1 MKLLITGGAGF
12 IGSNLVRYFL
22 DEYQDVEVINLDIL
36 TYAGNLDNLAGLEED
51 PRYRFVHGDI
61 CDAALVGEL
70 VGGVDAVLNLAAES
84 HVDRSIAH
92 DTPFVRTNVNGTHTL
107 LSAALAA
114 QKPPRFVQVSTDE
127 VYGELAWRDPAARDP
142 ADRDAVGGGAAG
154 RDPAPPDSLRRD
166 SAPSDSARRDSA
178 PTASEDERFTEST
191 PLAPRSPYS
200 ATKASGD
207 LLALAYH
214 RTHGLDVVVTRC
226 SNNYGPYQFPEK
238 LIPLMVCNAMK
249 GRVAAGL
256 WRRPQRARPGSTC
269 GIIAAASMPRFAR
282 VGPGRAYNFG
292 GDAERTNLQIV
303 RAILE
308 QTGANPGLIT
318 FVEDRLGHDRRYA
331 VDATKAKEELSW
343 APLVEF
349 AEGLAETIAWYGENG
364 GVDGA
369 DRKRGVSGLMSV
381 VSSGSMR
388 VGRSGCDA
396 AGVAFSLSPRRV
408 APNSADAR

>member
-22 DEYQDVEVINLDIL
+22 ETYQDIEVINLDLL
-36 TYAGNLDNLAGLEED
+36 TYAGNLDNLSGLEAG
-51 PRYRFVHGDI
+51 PRYRFVRGDI
-61 CDAALVGEL
+61 CDASLVGDL
-70 VGGVDAVLNLAAES
+70 VSGVDAVLNLAAES

-107 LSAALAA
+107 LSAALTA
-114 QKPPRFVQVSTDE
+114 QNSPRFVHVSTDE
-127 VYGELAWRDPAARDP
+127 VYGELPWRDPAD
-142 ADRDAVGGGAAG
+142 ADADAAAV
-154 RDPAPPDSLRRD
+154 
-166 SAPSDSARRDSA
+166 
-178 PTASEDERFTEST
+178 RFTEST

-238 LIPLMVCNAMK
+238 LIPLMVSNAMK
-249 GRVAAGL
+249 GDPLPVYGDGLNVRDWIHVRDHCRGLDAAL
-256 WRRPQRARPGSTC
+256 RK
-269 GIIAAASMPRFAR
+269 
-282 VGPGRAYNFG
+282 GRSGEAYNFG

-303 RAILE
+303 KAILE
-308 QTGANPGLIT
+308 QTGADPGLVT

-349 AEGLAETIAWYGENG
+349 EEGLAETIRWYGENG
-364 GVDGA
+364 AWLQRIESGA
-369 DRKRGVSGLMSV
+369 Y
-381 VSSGSMR
+381 R
-388 VGRSGCDA
+388 V
-396 AGVAFSLSPRRV
+396 
-408 APNSADAR
+408 